1 MSIRKRI
8 GIFGG
13 TFDPIH
19 QAHLTLGEILL
30 PRS

>member
-1 MSIRKRI
+1 MSRV

-19 QAHLTLGEILL
+19 NGHLITAQSVKEI
-30 PRS
+30 RES